1 MSAYSSPTELND
13 AVTEIITT
21 LGGKYISLHTG
32 SPGTT
37 GANEVSGGSYA
48 RVATTWGAVSAG
60 SSTGTQVTIN
70 VPGSTTISYWGIWT
84 AASSGTYVDG
94 GILPAAQTYGS
105 SGTYLL
111 TPTYTAS

>member
-1 MSAYSSPTELND
+1 VSVYSSPTELND

-37 GANEVSGGSYA
+37 GLNEVSGGAYA

-60 SSTGTQVTIN
+60 ASTGTQVTIN

-84 AASSGTYVDG
+84 AGSGGTYVDG
-94 GILPAAQTYGS
+94 GILPASQAYGS

-111 TPTYTAS
+111 TPTFTAS